1 MQILRHKTD
10 QDATTHTVL
19 TKKYLL
25 AMLCAGGMA
34 QAGLIFDNGSPNVTN
49 ARDISLFRSAD
60 DFTVGAVTV
69 GAVRF
74 WITTTSPIQTD
85 PQTNFSGS
93 ITYAI
98 YNDSAGSIGSLITSG
113 TVNGLVSVY
122 SGLTHSGSNA
132 NINVLDFN
140 LLAPLSLSAGT
151 YWLELHEG
159 ATLSTSD
166 GTNIG
171 WELANDTSGNAKQ
184 GFAVDGLPVNGVN
197 DELAFQLFDS
207 PSGSVPEPQTV
218 ALVGAGLLFSAAGLR
233 HRRNTR

>member
-1 MQILRHKTD
+1 M
-10 QDATTHTVL
+10 L
-19 TKKYLL
+19 TNKYLF
-25 AMLCAGGMA
+25 AMLCAAGVA
-34 QAGLIFDNGSPNVTN
+34 QAGLIVDNGAPNVTG

-60 DFTVGAVTV
+60 DFTVGAVTL

-93 ITYAI
+93 ITYAF

-122 SGLTHSGSNA
+122 SGLTHPGSNA

-159 ATLSTSD
+159 TTLGTSD

-171 WELANDTSGNAKQ
+171 WELSNNTSGNAKQ
-184 GFAVDGLPVNGVN
+184 GFATDGLPVNSVN
-197 DELAFQLFDS
+197 NELAFRLFDT
-207 PSGSVPEPQTV
+207 PSGSVPEPQTL
-218 ALVGAGLLFSAAGLR
+218 ALVGAGLLLAAARLHHLRSAR
-233 HRRNTR
+233 HE